1 MKTFIASALAL
12 SALTSVAL
20 AGESVVLTDAQMDA
34 VTAGQITVDQR
45 NMSTITSNVAGGSSG
60 EISVT
65 QSNTSTVESNVAG
78 AAPGGN
84 GGTDG

>member
-12 SALTSVAL
+12 GALTSVAL
-20 AGESVVLTDAQMDA
+20 AGESVVLTDAQMDT
-34 VTAGQITVDQR
+34 VTAGQITVTQT
-45 NMSTITSNVAGGSSG
+45 NSSEITENVAGGSSG
-60 EISVT
+60 GISVT

-84 GGTDG
+84 GG